1 MSRSRKTFGIV
12 FLIACVASNAA
23 PDASAAQTL
32 RKIMTIAQTC
42 KLQASATEVLAL
54 RLKDHSIAT
63 SIKSKLAG
71 PTALSETRL
80 FRAEVLGVHRSV
92 AGLRAGETINI
103 NDFAASANR
112 QTVSFSNG
120 TIVETAYLAR
130 LNDGNFRLAALNRSF
145 KPIDRR
151 LCHEQPPPSRQIA
164 GKQSD
169 LGQH

>member
-1 MSRSRKTFGIV
+1 MSRSRKAFGIV
-12 FLIACVASNAA
+12 FLIAFVASNAA
-23 PDASAAQTL
+23 PHASAAQTL

-54 RLKDHSIAT
+54 MLQGQSIAA

-71 PTALSETRL
+71 PAVLPETRL

-92 AGLRAGETINI
+92 AGLRAGEIINI
-103 NDFAASANR
+103 NDFAASAHR
-112 QTVSFSNG
+112 QTVSFSGG

-130 LNDGNFRLAALNRSF
+130 LNDGSFRLAALDRSF
-145 KPIDRR
+145 KPIDRK

-164 GKQSD
+164 GNQTD